1 MKTRVSNNVI
11 VSKYNKE
18 YKTFEEVTRVIVR
31 SSKLTVN
38 GAQRILNRMAKAHGN
53 IFDGIVTR
61 VDSSIVLI

>member
-1 MKTRVSNNVI
+1 MRTKISNNVI

-38 GAQRILNRMAKAHGN
+38 GAQRILKRMAKAHGN
-53 IFDGIVTR
+53 TFDGIVTR